1 MSAPLQPQAVP
12 GAVPSPQAEL
22 EEEAELSRMREEVM
36 SLAADAMAEGE
47 EHRASFEEYAELWL
61 ESPEEFLQ
69 HFLTFQST
77 GEPEAPSHEGP
88 PSLQLFQEEVRGGH
102 GGACARGLPAAGCD
116 CLHPSYRSMRAR
128 SCARRCRA
136 LPAPWCSGGG
146 CRATAAPSIRCC

>member
-77 GEPEAPSHEGP
+77 GEPEAPPHEGP
-88 PSLQLFQEEVRGGH
+88 PSLQLF
-102 GGACARGLPAAGCD
+102 P
-116 CLHPSYRSMRAR
+116 
-128 SCARRCRA
+128 
-136 LPAPWCSGGG
+136 GGG
-146 CRATAAPSIRCC
+146 TGRTWGRVCPGTASCGL